1 MQLPLPGDWNGRL
14 VNIGDGGK
22 DGDLDYG
29 NRRVAQGYAVANS
42 NTGHDVGAQPG
53 STFADDRQA
62 QIDFGYRAVH
72 LTANASKAVVRA
84 YYNQPQSFAYFEG
97 CSTGGRQGLMKAQ
110 RFPADFDGIVSG
122 APVYDYQAVAVVNLF
137 KAKLVFEDNFAGNL
151 AFDTN
156 GDGIPESSFIAS
168 VHWPHR

>member
-1 MQLPLPGDWNGRL
+1 MYGYVFSLLMLVLASPLMAQNRSAVSPSGERAACEALLDLDTLTITRAALSPATVTTPEHCYVRGLIAGRITFHVQLPLPGDWNGRL

-84 YYNQPQSFAYFEG
+84 YYNQPQSFA
-97 CSTGGRQGLMKAQ
+97 
-110 RFPADFDGIVSG
+110 
-122 APVYDYQAVAVVNLF
+122 
-137 KAKLVFEDNFAGNL
+137 
-151 AFDTN
+151 
-156 GDGIPESSFIAS
+156 
-168 VHWPHR
+168 